1 MKLFTKLKEFYYETW
16 NMYRQIGLDK
26 TNKKQFIKTIT
37 EECADQKSEFIKKN
51 LKVGDDGESIV
62 YITSVPQEV
71 QNYGQDFVIMD
82 KLNENTYFIT
92 DFLKR
97 IVGFNEYVSLPEY
110 YHIEDPSADEVSLTY
125 LVIWRFNPMV
135 DDKLKKKLYGYPIA
149 IGSAIITGICSLFFF
164 L

>member
-1 MKLFTKLKEFYYETW
+1 MRLFTKLKEFYYETW

-51 LKVGDDGESIV
+51 LKVADDGESIV

-97 IVGFNEYVSLPEY
+97 IVGFNEYVSLPE
-110 YHIEDPSADEVSLTY
+110 
-125 LVIWRFNPMV
+125 
-135 DDKLKKKLYGYPIA
+135 
-149 IGSAIITGICSLFFF
+149 
-164 L
+164 

>member
-1 MKLFTKLKEFYYETW
+1 MRLFTKLKEFYYETW

-82 KLNENTYFIT
+82 I
-92 DFLKR
+92 
-97 IVGFNEYVSLPEY
+97 
-110 YHIEDPSADEVSLTY
+110 PS
-125 LVIWRFNPMV
+125 VIMTMV
-135 DDKLKKKLYGYPIA
+135 LGLETTQLRHLIHW
-149 IGSAIITGICSLFFF
+149 S
-164 L
+164 